1 MSEFRIKVN
10 VDLETSDIDK
20 QLKELNK
27 DYEIKA
33 TVDMSNIKKQ
43 IQDIKKSFKE
53 AFKFTSKDLG
63 GLDKLIKTLAK
74 INNGTADGKNSVKN
88 VTNLVSE
95 YKNLSNT
102 VSKLQKQVSKGG
114 LGEDSLQRTQN
125 QIEKIKSEMKSLY
138 KEMTPSQKE
147 AINIFN
153 LKNETKELVE
163 FNDKLNKIET
173 TATSLQTHLKGLSL
187 DHIDTDIVSR
197 LQNELKEIKD
207 LTNNMDISFDADSL
221 GDLLTILSRIQSEI
235 KNLEKV
241 ENLASSFDKI
251 VDSASKVGIEIKD
264 LDGVINNLASEAKDL
279 DGSFDRTFSEAKNGA
294 SELKSELKEVSS
306 TMNKVSKESKKSGG
320 ILGTMDDFK
329 GNFSQFTLAEV
340 AGDFIADGIRTAVGG
355 IKDTVVETDSAIRD
369 LQKVYGKLESNQ
381 LKDYLL
387 DVTEVAKG
395 TGQSSVD
402 VIQATAKAVQSGIK
416 DLDEA
421 MKYAEKV
428 AIFSNVGDVDQS
440 QADTIVASIMSA
452 YGGVENSLKP
462 VRENIKGMSSDYS
475 TLAKFTDL
483 ANYAGNNF
491 AVSTADVGIALQQSA
506 AALQA
511 NGVSMEES
519 VGMVVAMNEVLQ
531 DSSKAGNALKSISSS
546 LAGVGVSAKDGTL
559 QTNKTAKAL
568 KEIANIDVWDK
579 QTGQIKDMYQVM
591 EELSS
596 KWDSLS
602 EAEQNA
608 LGSAIAGKTQLNAFN
623 ALISN
628 WEKARQ
634 LVSDYK
640 QGLTIGSAEKEN
652 AEYLDSIEGKWN
664 KIKENLKSVVTSL
677 ITSDSVKG
685 FLDILIKITD
695 KLAELA
701 STDIGKNAFGLGA
714 IVASLGAIGGV
725 VSKLTGVT
733 KFIKTLSTVGK
744 TASTISTVAT
754 TLGKLGGSATVAGQS
769 AGGVSALAKALGAIG
784 GTAGGITAAAIAV
797 VGLATAIGDST
808 KTMDKLQD
816 STKGSLGIGDAVA
829 SGSEMM
835 NGFMQMTLGNK
846 GEVWSLIGKEF
857 GALFSGNWSEF
868 DDIFNESMAKI
879 RTNTNEAVSDMT
891 ASTSTSLQLMKE
903 STQEELSGVKN
914 IYDNVFSE
922 LPDLTYSGINEMS
935 STLADGI
942 HDMSADNILIAKG
955 MGGEIGATLF
965 QGIHEGM
972 SKSEMKKKF
981 QSNLKTLIN
990 SKIINEQDVNKTV
1003 EEFNKM
1009 YDKALDGVTGFK
1021 QGSSNVFNQLKEGL
1035 KVGDL
1040 KNATKDASKEMDKWT
1055 NEMIEKQKSAGKA
1068 WSAVLDGVTEE
1079 MSDKER
1085 QKRMQKNMKEF
1096 MKVYDLD
1103 EKEFENMLRSENIEL
1118 HANIDAEVE
1127 AELNAEEA
1135 KTQIQQQFEDLD
1147 IETRAKFAVEFA
1159 GADDEQLA
1167 VIYNMLQQFPPEVQT
1182 KLKGEGFKEVLM
1194 ESESTLDFLQK
1205 LPEEKLVELVSDT
1218 KFIGA
1223 LTPEELEMAV
1233 SRIPDEKLAQLL
1245 VKTDYLN
1252 SLSPEQ
1258 LAIMLEQLPEEKRIE
1273 LCTQYVNS
1281 GKRTPEQIATAL
1293 QTLPE
1298 EEIVKII
1305 TEYKENGGTLEQIEM
1320 ILQSLPPEVRTV
1332 IRAMLV
1338 NAGVIEGTKEDVE
1351 ELDKKEANPT
1361 IEVKKEG
1368 EEPKQTSEE
1377 LDELDKK
1384 DVSPEINVTSNGE
1397 EMYTT
1402 KEDMDKIDGM
1412 EANPKIKPI
1421 KEGNEPQETR
1431 EELEV
1436 VDSLDSNPT
1445 VNVKSND
1452 EELEKTKKN
1461 LDETDGKKAEA
1472 TVEVKTTLNG
1482 NTTSSSVEGMYTDKN
1497 ALLKAVGLPE
1507 TASQTVEVEAKVTGV
1522 DTSGVAQV
1530 EIKPIEIEALVSDVD
1545 TTALSN
1551 ITVDPIKISAEA
1563 DMTTITGV
1571 QTALNSI
1578 QDKTVKILADGS
1590 NATLKITNITTG
1602 LASIQD
1608 KTVKILADSSN
1619 ATLKI
1624 TNVTTGLTNIKDKTV
1639 KILADSSNAMMKIAN
1654 VKAGLA
1660 GIKDKTV
1667 TIKANASQ
1675 AISAINSVKSAL
1687 AGVKSKTVSVN
1698 VNKTTT
1704 NKTVNLKSTASAKST
1719 PMLSNSSLAS
1729 VPVSASS
1736 DMVTASDTPSLANTS
1751 VSASANNAFGGTLD
1765 ANKILSS
1772 LDFDVSHIKN
1782 LEEALERLGNQLDL
1796 IDEKSEAVF
1805 GQEKVDLLQQQ
1816 IPLLKEQ
1823 QRIQEQIAKN
1833 ERAQN
1838 NELIAWLNNQGFTF
1852 DNLGNVTNYNNKL
1865 LQMEQN
1871 VESLKKKYDDLN
1883 SASGDNKNEEAIK
1896 SANKSYESAN
1906 ETLSKTKKYLEE
1918 YFTTNNQELI
1928 EASKKWWEYENAIRD
1943 AEQAINDVNNALL
1956 ENKIDAIADEIDFL
1970 DAKMENLNSQDKIR
1984 FLGQQND
1991 LYREQQKLLHQLA
2004 EQMRAQLSLL
2014 DPLSEEYAELSST
2027 IKGLSTEWWDL
2038 ENSITDNQM
2047 SIFEEQSRGARN
2059 EVDRLGDEI
2068 DFLDAKMSAYS
2079 GVEKIEIIRQQNALY
2094 KEQQNALH
2102 VLAEQLRAQLSLMD
2116 VASQE
2121 YADLQSEIKGL
2132 STEWWDL
2139 EKAIQDSNEEII
2151 EIEKEAR
2158 KLELEKKLNPLRD
2171 SLEDIKYELEGIND
2185 QISLLEKI
2193 GERAQGAVKIDN
2205 LQQQISVLNQKL
2217 TATRN
2222 EFESI
2227 NKLRQGL
2234 MSELSGKGF
2243 SFDADGS
2250 IFNYGE
2256 RLGLLAGSEDYE
2268 DIKQLADEY
2277 MSLLT
2282 DDYNENKENI
2292 IDIQNTIK
2300 ELQDEIVKAEREL
2313 VLFSSKNRL
2322 TELNEEFEKLS
2333 TKIDIIDSKL
2343 EYAFGT
2349 DKISLMRKEIELLN
2363 EQLLIQ
2369 SKQMDNM
2376 TEQMQTYADSL
2387 NKYGF
2392 TFDSDGSISNY
2403 AEIMDKFRDDEQ
2415 VENIKDLCDEYM
2427 DLCKEVK
2434 NLTSEYVDL
2443 ESAVK
2448 DAYNEM
2454 LDTTKEIEDE
2464 ITDVIKKEY
2473 EERQKEV
2480 EDYTNERIK
2489 MLEKEKQAMQDLW
2502 DNQDYEKSVE
2512 EQSKEIMELQKRIN
2526 ILMGDTSIAGQQKLK
2541 ELTEE
2546 LEDAQKELEK
2556 LTEDKIR
2563 EDYSNN
2569 IDKEIE
2575 KLEEE
2580 EQSILEALEE
2590 NFSDKKIAE
2599 IVQQALTSGFIE
2611 LNGEIQSVQ
2620 DVLINSINESAEGYS
2635 VMAEVI
2641 KNQLVANLNVALS
2654 TTKELSDI
2662 YKNLDLNE
2670 YGKISALENIAIST
2684 PNVSS
2689 GASNVTFGDT
2699 IFNVSGSADN
2709 TTLEQ
2714 VEEMIKQS
2722 QEEMLDKIT
2731 RDV

>member
-10 VDLETSDIDK
+10 VDLETGDIDK

-27 DYEIKA
+27 DYKIKA

-147 AINIFN
+147 SINIFN

-173 TATSLQTHLKGLSL
+173 TTTSLQTHLKGLSL

-279 DGSFDRTFSEAKNGA
+279 DGSFDRAFSEAKNGA

-428 AIFSNVGDVDQS
+428 AIFSNVGDVDQGT
-440 QADTIVASIMSA
+440 ADTIVASIMSA

-531 DSSKAGNALKSISSS
+531 DSSKAGNALKSISSN

-591 EELSS
+591 EELSG

-677 ITSDSVKG
+677 ISSDAVKG
-685 FLDILIKITD
+685 FLDILVKITD

-701 STDIGKNAFGLGA
+701 STDIGKNAFGLGT

-972 SKSEMKKKF
+972 SKPEMEKKF
-981 QSNLKTLIN
+981 QNNLKTLIN
-990 SKIINEQDVNKTV
+990 SKIINEKDVSKTV

-1096 MKVYDLD
+1096 MKAYDLD

-1135 KTQIQQQFEDLD
+1135 KAQIQQQFEDLD
-1147 IETRAKFAVEFA
+1147 IKTRAKFAVEFA

-1194 ESESTLDFLQK
+1194 ESENTLDFLQK
-1205 LPEEKLVELVSDT
+1205 LPQEKLVELVSDT

-1281 GKRTPEQIATAL
+1281 GKRTPEQIAAAL

-1338 NAGVIEGTKEDVE
+1338 NAGVIEGTKEEVE

-1377 LDELDKK
+1377 LDELDTKN
-1384 DVSPEINVTSNGE
+1384 VSPEINVTSNGE

-1412 EANPKIKPI
+1412 EANPTIKPV

-1445 VNVKSND
+1445 VNVESND
-1452 EELEKTKKN
+1452 EELDNTKKK
-1461 LDETDGKKAEA
+1461 LDETDGQKAEA

-1497 ALLKAVGLPE
+1497 ALLKVMGLPE

-1563 DMTTITGV
+1563 DMTTINGV

-1624 TNVTTGLTNIKDKTV
+1624 NNVKTGLTSIKDKTV

-1654 VKAGLA
+1654 VKSGLA

-1687 AGVKSKTVSVN
+1687 AGVKSKSVSVN
-1698 VNKTTT
+1698 VTKTTT
-1704 NKTVNLKSTASAKST
+1704 ERTITQSSVAKST
-1719 PMLSNSSLAS
+1719 PMLSNSPLAS

-1838 NELIAWLNNQGFTF
+1838 NELIAWLNNQGFKF
-1852 DNLGNVTNYNNKL
+1852 DNLGNITNYNNKL

-1883 SASGDNKNEEAIK
+1883 SASGDNKNETAIK
-1896 SANKSYESAN
+1896 NANKAYESAN

-1943 AEQAINDVNNALL
+1943 AEQAIREVNNALL
-1956 ENKIDAIADEIDFL
+1956 QNRIDAIADSIDFL
-1970 DAKMENLNSQDKIR
+1970 DEKVDKMNSQDKIKY
-1984 FLGQQND
+1984 LEEQND
-1991 LYREQQKLLHQLA
+1991 LYRQQQVLLHQLA
-2004 EQMRAQLSLL
+2004 EQMRKQLATLN
-2014 DPLSEEYAELSST
+2014 PLSDEYADLNSEITELST
-2027 IKGLSTEWWDL
+2027 KWWEL
-2038 ENSITDNQM
+2038 ENAISDNGM
-2047 SIFEEQSRGARN
+2047 DIFEEQTRQVVN
-2059 EVDRLGDEI
+2059 EIDKLADKI
-2068 DFLDAKMSAYS
+2068 DFLDAKM
-2079 GVEKIEIIRQQNALY
+2079 EKMNNEDKVKYLEEQNVLYRDQQIL
-2094 KEQQNALH
+2094 LH
-2102 VLAEQLRAQLSLMD
+2102 QLAEKMRSQLATLDPL
-2116 VASQE
+2116 SQE
-2121 YADLQSEIKGL
+2121 YADLNAEITELSTKWWDLENAMADNQMAIFEEQTRRVRQEITRLEDEIDFLDTKMESYSGEERIEFIEKQNELYWTQQQALHELAEQLRGQLKTLDKSSEEYSEMESEIKGL
-2132 STEWWDL
+2132 STEWWNL
-2139 EKAIQDSNEEII
+2139 EEAIRENRDEIEEI
-2151 EIEKEAR
+2151 
-2158 KLELEKKLNPLRD
+2158 
-2171 SLEDIKYELEGIND
+2171 
-2185 QISLLEKI
+2185 
-2193 GERAQGAVKIDN
+2193 ER
-2205 LQQQISVLNQKL
+2205 
-2217 TATRN
+2217 
-2222 EFESI
+2222 
-2227 NKLRQGL
+2227 
-2234 MSELSGKGF
+2234 
-2243 SFDADGS
+2243 
-2250 IFNYGE
+2250 
-2256 RLGLLAGSEDYE
+2256 
-2268 DIKQLADEY
+2268 QLALFTDE
-2277 MSLLT
+2277 
-2282 DDYNENKENI
+2282 
-2292 IDIQNTIK
+2292 
-2300 ELQDEIVKAEREL
+2300 
-2313 VLFSSKNRL
+2313 NRL
-2322 TELNEEFEKLS
+2322 NELNEEFEDLANRLDTIDTKLG
-2333 TKIDIIDSKL
+2333 
-2343 EYAFGT
+2343 YAFGT
-2349 DKISLMRKEIELLN
+2349 DKVNLMRESVELLN
-2363 EQLLIQ
+2363 NQLELQ
-2369 SKQMDNM
+2369 SKKIENISKQSKIY
-2376 TEQMQTYADSL
+2376 TDSL
-2387 NKYGF
+2387 SKYGF
-2392 TFDSDGSISNY
+2392 TFDDSGDINNY
-2403 AEIMDKFRDDEQ
+2403 TENMENYKDSYQLDKVKE
-2415 VENIKDLCDEYM
+2415 LCEKYM
-2427 DLCKEVK
+2427 DLRDEVD
-2434 NLTSEYVDL
+2434 NLTSEYTDL
-2443 ESAVK
+2443 EKAVK
-2448 DAYNEM
+2448 DAYSEM
-2454 LDTTKEIEDE
+2454 LDETKDIEDK
-2464 ITDVIKKEY
+2464 ITDIIKKEY

-2489 MLEKEKQAMQDLW
+2489 LLEKEKQAMEELW
-2502 DNQDYEKSVE
+2502 DNQDYEKSIE

-2526 ILMGDTSIAGQQKLK
+2526 ILMGDTSISGQQKLK

-2546 LEDAQKELEK
+2546 LADAQKELEK

-2580 EQSILEALEE
+2580 EQSILETLEE
-2590 NFSDKKIAE
+2590 KFSDIKIAE
-2599 IVQQALTSGFIE
+2599 MVQQALTTGFIE
-2611 LNGEIQSVQ
+2611 LNGEVQSIQ
-2620 DVLINSINESAEGYS
+2620 DVLINSINETAEGYS

-2641 KNQLVANLNVALS
+2641 KNQLVANLNVALD
-2654 TTKELSDI
+2654 TTRELSDI

-2670 YGKISALENIAIST
+2670 YGKISALENVAITT
-2684 PNVSS
+2684 PDVSS
-2689 GASNVTFGDT
+2689 GKGNVTFGDT
-2699 IFNVSGSADN
+2699 NFYVSGNADN

-2731 RDV
+2731 KDV

>member
-1 MSEFRIKVN
+1 MSDFRIKVN
-10 VDLETSDIDK
+10 VDLETGDIDK
-20 QLKELNK
+20 QLKELDK
-27 DYEIKA
+27 EHKIKA

-63 GLDKLIKTLAK
+63 GLDRLIKTLAK
-74 INNGTADGKNSVKN
+74 INNGTVDGKNSVKN
-88 VTNLVSE
+88 VSNLVNE

-102 VSKLQKQVSKGG
+102 VSKLQKQVGKGG

-138 KEMTPSQKE
+138 KEMTPNQKE

-279 DGSFDRTFSEAKNGA
+279 DGSFDRAFSEAKNGA

-320 ILGTMDDFK
+320 LLGTMDDFK

-340 AGDFIADGIRTAVGG
+340 AGDFIADGIRTAVSG

-428 AIFSNVGDVDQS
+428 AIFSNVGDVDQGT
-440 QADTIVASIMSA
+440 ADTIVASIMSA

-531 DSSKAGNALKSISSS
+531 DSSKAGNALKSISSN

-591 EELSS
+591 EELSV

-677 ITSDSVKG
+677 ISSDAVKG
-685 FLDILIKITD
+685 FLDILVKITD

-769 AGGVSALAKALGAIG
+769 AGGVSALAQALSAIG
-784 GTAGGITAAAIAV
+784 GTAGGIAAAAGAIV
-797 VGLATAIGDST
+797 LLATAVGDST
-808 KTMDKLQD
+808 KTMSNLQD
-816 STKGSLGIGDAVA
+816 STKGDFGIGDFLAPAAEMGNGVVQ
-829 SGSEMM
+829 SGWELTK
-835 NGFMQMTLGNK
+835 GTLK
-846 GEVWSLIGKEF
+846 LIGKEAL
-857 GALFSGNWSEF
+857 ALFSGNVSEV
-868 DDIFNESMAKI
+868 DDIWVTETSKMKVGL
-879 RTNTNEAVSDMT
+879 NEATSDMT
-891 ASTSTSLQLMKE
+891 ATTSTALSLMKK
-903 STQEELSGVKN
+903 STKEDLSDVTD
-914 IYDNVFSE
+914 IYNNTFSK
-922 LPDLTYSGINEMS
+922 LPELTYSGIDKMS
-935 STLADGI
+935 STFADGLYG
-942 HDMSADNILIAKG
+942 MTEDNIIIAKG

-965 QGIHEGM
+965 KGIHEGM
-972 SKSEMKKKF
+972 SRPEIEKKIKE
-981 QSNLKTLIN
+981 NLKLLIN
-990 SKIINEQDVNKTV
+990 SEKIDTQEVGKIVETYNK
-1003 EEFNKM
+1003 EAE
-1009 YDKALDGVTGFK
+1009 KALDGVTSFK
-1021 QGSSNVFNQLKEGL
+1021 QGGTDIFNQLKDGL
-1035 KVGDL
+1035 RKDDL
-1040 KNATKDASKEMDKWT
+1040 ENACKDASKVMKNWT
-1055 NEMIEKQKSAGKA
+1055 NDMIELQKSAGDG
-1068 WSAVLDGVTEE
+1068 WSAVLDGITEN
-1079 MSDKER
+1079 MSDDER
-1085 QKRMQKNMKEF
+1085 WKKMQENAQKYMT
-1096 MKVYDLD
+1096 
-1103 EKEFENMLRSENIEL
+1103 ENNLTPDQLEQQLRGEQIEL
-1118 HANIDAEVE
+1118 HADVDAKVN
-1127 AELNAEEA
+1127 AELDAEEA
-1135 KTQIQQQFEDLD
+1135 KAQIQQQFEDLD

-1194 ESESTLDFLQK
+1194 ESENTLDFLQK
-1205 LPEEKLVELVSDT
+1205 LPQEKLVELVSDT

-1245 VKTDYLN
+1245 VKTNYLN

-1281 GKRTPEQIATAL
+1281 GKRTPEQIAAAL

-1305 TEYKENGGTLEQIEM
+1305 TEYKENGGSLTQIEM
-1320 ILQSLPPEVRTV
+1320 ILQALPPEVRTV

-1338 NAGVIEGTKEDVE
+1338 NAGVIEGTKKDVE

-1368 EEPKQTSEE
+1368 EEPKQTNEE
-1377 LDELDKK
+1377 LDELDTKN
-1384 DVSPEINVTSNGE
+1384 VSPEINVTSNGE

-1402 KEDMDKIDGM
+1402 KEDMENLDGM
-1412 EANPKIKPI
+1412 EANPKIKPE
-1421 KEGNEPQETR
+1421 KEGNEPQETK
-1431 EELEV
+1431 EELQI

-1445 VNVKSND
+1445 VNVESND
-1452 EELEKTKKN
+1452 EELDNTKKK

-1472 TVEVKTTLNG
+1472 TVEVKTTLNGG

-1522 DTSGVAQV
+1522 DTSGVA
-1530 EIKPIEIEALVSDVD
+1530 EIEITPIEIEALVSDVD
-1545 TTALSN
+1545 TSALSN
-1551 ITVDPIKISAEA
+1551 ITVDPIKISAEV

-1619 ATLKI
+1619 ATMKI

-1667 TIKANASQ
+1667 KILGDSSNAMLKIQ
-1675 AISAINSVKSAL
+1675 RVKDAL
-1687 AGVKSKTVSVN
+1687 ATLSSKTISLN
-1698 VNKTTT
+1698 VNKTVTETT
-1704 NKTVNLKSTASAKST
+1704 VKKSLPEAPTQ
-1719 PMLSNSSLAS
+1719 MLSNSPLAS
-1729 VPVSASS
+1729 MPVSASS
-1736 DMVTASDTPSLANTS
+1736 DVVTASETPSLANTS

-1796 IDEKSEAVF
+1796 IDEKSDAVF
-1805 GQEKVDLLQQQ
+1805 GQEKVNLLLQQ

-1823 QRIQEQIAKN
+1823 QKIQEQIAKN

-1838 NELIAWLNNQGFTF
+1838 NELIAWLNNQGFKF
-1852 DNLGNVTNYNNKL
+1852 DNLGNITNYNNKL

-1883 SASGDNKNEEAIK
+1883 SVSGDNKNETAIK
-1896 SANKSYESAN
+1896 NANKAYESAN

-1943 AEQAINDVNNALL
+1943 AEQAIREVNNALL
-1956 ENKIDAIADEIDFL
+1956 QNRIDAIADSIDFL
-1970 DAKMENLNSQDKIR
+1970 DEKVDKMNSQDKIKY
-1984 FLGQQND
+1984 LEEQND
-1991 LYREQQKLLHQLA
+1991 LYRQQQVLLHQLA
-2004 EQMRAQLSLL
+2004 EQMRSQLATLN
-2014 DPLSEEYAELSST
+2014 PLSDEYADLNSEITELST
-2027 IKGLSTEWWDL
+2027 KWWEL
-2038 ENSITDNQM
+2038 ENAISDNGM
-2047 SIFEEQSRGARN
+2047 DIFEEQTRQVVN
-2059 EVDRLGDEI
+2059 EIDKLADKI
-2068 DFLDAKMSAYS
+2068 DFLDAKM
-2079 GVEKIEIIRQQNALY
+2079 EKMNNEDKIKYLEEQNVLYRDQQIL
-2094 KEQQNALH
+2094 LH
-2102 VLAEQLRAQLSLMD
+2102 QLAEKMRSQLATLDPL
-2116 VASQE
+2116 SQE
-2121 YADLQSEIKGL
+2121 YADLNAEITELSTKWWDLENAMADNQMAIFEEQTRRVRQEITRLEDEIDFLDTKMESYSGEERIEFIEKQNELYWTQQQALHELAEQLRGQLKTLDESSEEYSEMESEIKGL
-2132 STEWWDL
+2132 STEWWNL
-2139 EKAIQDSNEEII
+2139 EEAIRENRDEVE
-2151 EIEKEAR
+2151 
-2158 KLELEKKLNPLRD
+2158 ELER
-2171 SLEDIKYELEGIND
+2171 
-2185 QISLLEKI
+2185 
-2193 GERAQGAVKIDN
+2193 
-2205 LQQQISVLNQKL
+2205 
-2217 TATRN
+2217 
-2222 EFESI
+2222 
-2227 NKLRQGL
+2227 
-2234 MSELSGKGF
+2234 
-2243 SFDADGS
+2243 
-2250 IFNYGE
+2250 
-2256 RLGLLAGSEDYE
+2256 
-2268 DIKQLADEY
+2268 QLA
-2277 MSLLT
+2277 LFT
-2282 DDYNENKENI
+2282 DGNK
-2292 IDIQNTIK
+2292 
-2300 ELQDEIVKAEREL
+2300 
-2313 VLFSSKNRL
+2313 L
-2322 TELNEEFEKLS
+2322 TELNEEFEDLANRLDAIDTKLA
-2333 TKIDIIDSKL
+2333 
-2343 EYAFGT
+2343 YAFGT
-2349 DKISLMRKEIELLN
+2349 DKINLMRENVELLN
-2363 EQLLIQ
+2363 NQLELQ
-2369 SKQMDNM
+2369 SKKIENISKQSKI
-2376 TEQMQTYADSL
+2376 YADSL
-2387 NKYGF
+2387 SKYGF
-2392 TFDSDGSISNY
+2392 TFDDSGDINNY
-2403 AEIMDKFRDDEQ
+2403 T
-2415 VENIKDLCDEYM
+2415 ENMENYKDNYQLEKVKELCEEYM
-2427 DLCKEVK
+2427 DLRDEVD

-2443 ESAVK
+2443 EKAVK

-2464 ITDVIKKEY
+2464 ITDIIKKEY

-2489 MLEKEKQAMQDLW
+2489 LLEKEKRAMEELW
-2502 DNQDYEKSVE
+2502 DNKDYEKSVE

-2526 ILMGDTSIAGQQKLK
+2526 VLMGDTSISGQQKLK

-2546 LEDAQKELEK
+2546 LTEAQKELEK

-2580 EQSILEALEE
+2580 EQSILETLEE
-2590 NFSDKKIAE
+2590 KFSDIKIAE
-2599 IVQQALTSGFIE
+2599 MVQQALTTGFIE
-2611 LNGEIQSVQ
+2611 LNGEVQSVQ

-2654 TTKELSDI
+2654 TTKELSDV

-2689 GASNVTFGDT
+2689 GKGNVTFGDT
-2699 IFNVSGSADN
+2699 NFYVSGSADS

-2731 RDV
+2731 RDM